1 MPTDCVDQCLHTLR
15 WAAYVAGALLIL
27 MHEFGVRPTESLHIW
42 VLSKV
47 PEGKGVSSSAAL
59 EVSTMSA
66 LAAAYGLKLEG
77 RHLALLCQKVRY

>member
-1 MPTDCVDQCLHTLR
+1 M
-15 WAAYVAGALLIL
+15 AGALLIL
-27 MHEFGVRPTESLHIW
+27 MQTFGVRPSESIHIW
-42 VLSKV
+42 IMSKV

-77 RHLALLCQKVRY
+77 RHLALLCQRVRLRRVFQS